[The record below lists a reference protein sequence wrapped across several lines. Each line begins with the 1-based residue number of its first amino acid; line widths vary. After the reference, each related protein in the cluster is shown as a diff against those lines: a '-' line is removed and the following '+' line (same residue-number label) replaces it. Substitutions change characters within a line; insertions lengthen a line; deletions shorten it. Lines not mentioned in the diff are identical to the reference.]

1 MNKPLPI
8 FTALLLGAIPMPAR
22 AAEWTLTV
30 RAGDC
35 ERSGGIVSFT
45 APRELR
51 GAAVLKSADGGMLPV
66 QIDSEGRAVF
76 IEPNLR
82 KGAQKTYRLAAAS
95 GRVGDVIGAK
105 KDGEMLK
112 FTAGG
117 TSLFSYQMNPG
128 SVPEGVAPIYA
139 HGAYLHPVF
148 SPSGKLVTADFPP
161 DHRHQRGIFFAWT
174 KTEFDGNHPDFWNMG
189 KGDEKGKPGGKP
201 LAEVRFASLEK
212 SWGGPVHGGF
222 VGRHR
227 FVDNAA
233 EPARDVLSEAWEVT
247 AFRVSVNGA
256 PLNVIDLVSTQ
267 TCASPS
273 PLKLPKY
280 HYGGLGVRG
289 SAQWDPV
296 DKVTMLTSTG
306 ADRAAGDA
314 TKAKWVHLGGDVDGA
329 PAGIAVLMH
338 PSNFRFPQ
346 PLRLNPKNPQ
356 ICIAPSQE
364 GDWQITPG
372 TPYVSR
378 YRIVIADGKADPA
391 LLEKLWSDYAE
402 PAVAEVK

>member
-8 FTALLLGAIPMPAR
+8 FTALLLGAIPMSAR

-35 ERSGGIVSFT
+35 ERSGSTVSFT
-45 APRELR
+45 APKELR
-51 GAAVLKSADGGMLPV
+51 GGAVLKSADGVSLPV
-66 QIDSEGRAVF
+66 QIDDAGRAIF
-76 IEPNLR
+76 IEPQLA
-82 KGAQKTYRLAAAS
+82 KGAHKTYTLAAAARAGDS
-95 GRVGDVIGAK
+95 IAAKREGDV
-105 KDGEMLK
+105 LK

-117 TSLFSYQMNPG
+117 ASFFSYQMNPG
-128 SVPEGVAPIYA
+128 PVPGGVSPIYS

-148 SPSGKLVTADFPP
+148 GPGGKLVTADFPP

-174 KTEFDGNHPDFWNMG
+174 KTEFEGNHPDFWNMG
-189 KGDEKGKPGGKP
+189 KGDEKEKPGGKL

-222 VGRHR
+222 VSGHR
-227 FVDNAA
+227 FIDHAA
-233 EPARDVLSEAWEVT
+233 EPAKDVLHETWEVT
-247 AFRVSVNGA
+247 AYRVTAGGA

-267 TCASPS
+267 TCASDS

-296 DKVTMLTSTG
+296 EAVTMLTSTG
-306 ADRAAGDA
+306 ADRKGGDA
-314 TKAKWVHLGGDVDGA
+314 TKAKWVHLGGEVDGA
-329 PAGIAVLMH
+329 PTGIAVLMH

-356 ICIAPSQE
+356 ICVAPSQD
-364 GDWQITPG
+364 GDWEIVPG
-372 TPYVSR
+372 KPYVSR
-378 YRIVIADGKADPA
+378 YRIVIADGKADA
-391 LLEKLWSDYAE
+391 AFLEKLWADYAE